1 MSCSSSSAAKFLLI
15 RVPTYKKG
23 TTTTAIRIRPKVV
36 CSPRC
41 DADTHTH
48 THAASGHHRD
58 KSVSSWKQRVLC
70 LIPAVMSTDSSQQPL
85 TFLGLGR
92 TAPDDVVTT
101 ERCGVTVL
109 RAPPAPVLGT
119 VSRPFLRT
127 DILNRRPRDDA
138 MFPVHKT
145 FVRQQCGKRLEVIF
159 LRIFT
164 CEQQRHRALRKRI
177 TINDR
182 QNTTRTVSMIMC
194 ELLKKRYIY
203 IFL

>member
-109 RAPPAPVLGT
+109 RAPPAPALGT
-119 VSRPFLRT
+119 ASRPFLRT

-159 LRIFT
+159 
-164 CEQQRHRALRKRI
+164 
-177 TINDR
+177 
-182 QNTTRTVSMIMC
+182 
-194 ELLKKRYIY
+194 
-203 IFL
+203 